1 MSEQVAPPP
10 PPPAG
15 APNPSMTPPPPPAPP
30 SRGKAFLGGIAKQ
43 VIGVVVVLV
52 VIAVGGFIWNNL
64 TGDPST
70 ASVGDCL
77 VGEDEDTL
85 KVIDCGD
92 ATAQWKVVGKVEDKS
107 ESEFRASEGICAVHP
122 TSEIAYW
129 WGKPGG
135 NGDVLC
141 MEPAAG

>member
-43 VIGVVVVLV
+43 IIGVVVVLV

-64 TGDPST
+64 TGAPST
-70 ASVGDCL
+70 ANVGDCM
-77 VGEDEDTL
+77 VGQSADDL
-85 KVIDCGD
+85 KTIDCGD
-92 ATAQWKVVGKVEDKS
+92 ATAEWKVVGKISDKTEIEAKDVETV
-107 ESEFRASEGICAVHP
+107 CAAHP
-122 TSEIAYW
+122 TTQVNYW
-129 WGKPGG
+129 EGKPGAK
-135 NGDVLC
+135 GDVLC
-141 MEPAAG
+141 LEPVAG